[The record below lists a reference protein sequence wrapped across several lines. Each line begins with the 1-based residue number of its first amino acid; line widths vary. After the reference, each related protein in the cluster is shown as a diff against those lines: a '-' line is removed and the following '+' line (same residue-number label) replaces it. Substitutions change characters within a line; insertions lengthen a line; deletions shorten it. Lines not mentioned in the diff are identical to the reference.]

1 MLCHYGKRSLGHE
14 HECENKRDIKR
25 VKRMRA
31 TKEVSETQ
39 KEEFLKEI
47 LQNYISSIRD
57 ASF

>member
-14 HECENKRDIKR
+14 HECENKWDIKR

-31 TKEVSETQ
+31 TKETKKNLE
-39 KEEFLKEI
+39 EI
-47 LQNYISSIRD
+47 LQKYNSSIRD